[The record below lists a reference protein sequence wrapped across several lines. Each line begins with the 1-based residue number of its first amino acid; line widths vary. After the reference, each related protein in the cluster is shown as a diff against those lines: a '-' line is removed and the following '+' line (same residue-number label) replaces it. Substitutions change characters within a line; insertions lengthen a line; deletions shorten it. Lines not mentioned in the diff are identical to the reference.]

1 MGDAQVFVRTATMN
15 ADVAAFFTKWLVDV
29 DDGQSPD
36 GAFSDVNPNT
46 MGCGSVP
53 AWADAGVI
61 CPWTIYQVYG
71 DRRILERHL
80 PAMTRWVEWCRQ
92 HSTGLIRDKD
102 RGNDYGDWLAIGANT
117 PKDLIGTAYFAYS
130 TDLVARSYKAIGNE
144 AQAAKYEKLFREI
157 KAAFNKRYVQPDGR
171 IHGNTQC
178 CYAMALKFDLLPEE
192 LRPKAA
198 QYLEEDIK
206 AKGWHLSTGF
216 VGVSYLLP
224 VLTQAG
230 KVDTAYRLLMQ
241 DTFPSWLFSVKHGAT
256 TIWERWDGWTPERGF
271 QNPGMNS
278 FNHYSLGS
286 CGQWL
291 FDSAAG
297 IGLDP
302 EKPGFRHIIIHP
314 RVGGGLTSASASLRS
329 IRGLIASSWTV
340 KDGTFALDVTIP
352 ANTTATVF
360 VPRGPRDVPALPP
373 IPAGTKVTA
382 TVYVPAANAAAV
394 QESGKPATDAEGV
407 KFLRT
412 EGGEAVFEVQSGV
425 YRFTAR

>member
-1 MGDAQVFVRTATMN
+1 
-15 ADVAAFFTKWLVDV
+15 
-29 DDGQSPD
+29 
-36 GAFSDVNPNT
+36 

-80 PAMTRWVEWCRQ
+80 PAMTRWVEWCRA

-102 RGNDYGDWLAIGANT
+102 RGNDYGDWLSIGADT

-130 TDLVARSYKAIGNE
+130 TRPGGQVVQGRRQRRGGGQVRTALPATSRPPSTSVTWPPT
-144 AQAAKYEKLFREI
+144 AASS
-157 KAAFNKRYVQPDGR
+157 
-171 IHGNTQC
+171 GNTQC

-198 QYLEEDIK
+198 QYLEDDIK

-271 QNPGMNS
+271 QDPGMNS

-291 FDSAAG
+291 FDTVAG

-302 EKPGFRHIIIHP
+302 EAARLPAHHHPSAPRRRPDLGRGQPPLDPRYRSPAPG
-314 RVGGGLTSASASLRS
+314 RS
-329 IRGLIASSWTV
+329 R
-340 KDGTFALDVTIP
+340 
-352 ANTTATVF
+352 
-360 VPRGPRDVPALPP
+360 
-373 IPAGTKVTA
+373 
-382 TVYVPAANAAAV
+382 
-394 QESGKPATDAEGV
+394 
-407 KFLRT
+407 
-412 EGGEAVFEVQSGV
+412 
-425 YRFTAR
+425 TARSRST